1 MTVHPPRVS
10 DARVRRLAATLYGYA
25 FLSELVL
32 LYPLYALLFSDT
44 GLSVWQISSLFVI
57 WSAASILLE
66 VPSGAFADAVSR
78 RLLLALAPVVTA
90 AGFALWVLVPSY
102 PAFAV
107 GFVLW
112 GAGGALASGALE
124 ALVFTELDRLGAAG
138 RYARVIGRAKTAET
152 LGVLASILLAGPAF
166 ALGGYPAV
174 GAASVLAC
182 LLAAAVATR
191 LPEHRRP
198 ATTVPA
204 DVGPSTGA
212 NAVPT
217 EAVPVN
223 IGPSTGAGAVAADA
237 VPADVVAGSG
247 ADPTGSDGGADDDED
262 LGWWASLRAGLAEV
276 HADRAVRAAVLLVA
290 VVAAV
295 WGALDE
301 YTPLLARDT
310 GVGEAT
316 VPLLLLLTWVGV
328 AVGGLLAPAGER
340 LTGRG
345 YAGLLALSAVALAA
359 GALLARPLG
368 FVLVAAAF
376 CGFQLATVLADAR
389 LQARITGASRAT
401 VTSLAGMATDVTII
415 AVYGGYGLLAT
426 GAGNGVAFAVA
437 AVPYLIVALL
447 LVIRSGRQQR
457 RRPERASAGRAG

>member
-78 RLLLALAPVVTA
+78 RLLLALAPLVTA

-198 ATTVPA
+198 MTAAPATSVPA
-204 DVGPSTGA
+204 GA
-212 NAVPT
+212 EV
-217 EAVPVN
+217 
-223 IGPSTGAGAVAADA
+223 DA
-237 VPADVVAGSG
+237 G
-247 ADPTGSDGGADDDED
+247 ADPTGRDGATDEED
-262 LGWWASLRAGLAEV
+262 LGWWASLHAGLAEV

-316 VPLLLLLTWVGV
+316 VPLLLLFTWVGV

-368 FVLVAAAF
+368 FALVAAAF

-447 LVIRSGRQQR
+447 LVVRVGRPT
-457 RRPERASAGRAG
+457 RPRPAGGAQPGGGPQHPGRAG